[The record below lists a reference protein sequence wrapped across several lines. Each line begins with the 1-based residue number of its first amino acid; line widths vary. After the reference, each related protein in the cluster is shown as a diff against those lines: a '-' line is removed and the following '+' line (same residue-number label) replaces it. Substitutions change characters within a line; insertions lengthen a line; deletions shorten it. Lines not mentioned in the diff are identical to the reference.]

1 MNGKPPIYNNFDQPI
16 YMLEDYPEKKTSHI
30 NKYDP
35 NELINDADKDFDD
48 KNEQPNND
56 VPAMDRPKF
65 KPTNATQ

>member
-1 MNGKPPIYNNFDQPI
+1 
-16 YMLEDYPEKKTSHI
+16 MLEDYPEKKTSHI

>member
-1 MNGKPPIYNNFDQPI
+1 
-16 YMLEDYPEKKTSHI
+16 MLEDYPEKKTSYI

-35 NELINDADKDFDD
+35 NELINDADNDFDD

-56 VPAMDRPKF
+56 IPAMDRPKF